1 MISITLGT
9 QQDPHTCEV
18 TLFIVIPLFCLL
30 FHMGYSD
37 DQVEEYQHIVITQ
50 QLTYPEIPQSIG
62 KGYPT
67 TQM

>member
-9 QQDPHTCEV
+9 QKDPHTCEV

-37 DQVEEYQHIVITQ
+37 DQVEEYQHIAITR
-50 QLTYPEIPQSIG
+50 QLAYPEIPQGTG
-62 KGYPT
+62 KGCPT
-67 TQM
+67 TQT

>member
-18 TLFIVIPLFCLL
+18 ILFIVIPLFCLL
-30 FHMGYSD
+30 FHTGYSD
-37 DQVEEYQHIVITQ
+37 DQVEEPSILLLHSNSYIQS
-50 QLTYPEIPQSIG
+50 PQSTG

-67 TQM
+67 TQT